1 MLAHMPAIEMPV
13 YVLSERSLEFA
24 TGRFGVRML
33 PWGTEVQAE
42 YQRVEDASLGG
53 ATVGAMPVQSFLEV
67 RVSQDLLWFDTSRS
81 TWRVLLAA
89 RSVSS
94 DDRPELLG
102 QGSGLAGDDPEIVSL
117 LNRQVSAGVSVLF

>member
-1 MLAHMPAIEMPV
+1 
-13 YVLSERSLEFA
+13 
-24 TGRFGVRML
+24 
-33 PWGTEVQAE
+33 
-42 YQRVEDASLGG
+42 
-53 ATVGAMPVQSFLEV
+53 MPVQSFLEV